1 MYRAAAYF
9 LLAVS
14 SLFAARHWPTCC
26 DTDTV
31 FMCVFLGGAMVGEL
45 VLPALSR
52 QKLQLLAAVD
62 ADSLPPPEP
71 WRPVALAC
79 VAVLLMVST
88 LLLTG
93 QAVVVQAAAAAGN

>member
-45 VLPALSR
+45 ALPSLFR
-52 QKLQLLAAVD
+52 QKAQLRAAVGG
-62 ADSLPPPEP
+62 PTPEP
-71 WRPVALAC
+71 WRPVALAF
-79 VAVLLMVST
+79 VAMLLMVST